1 VVYRDGM
8 SERAQA
14 SRAVL
19 IGATGAVGRNVLD
32 AVLHSPHFIA
42 ATTLGRR
49 KLAADDPLAAS
60 QKLTEH
66 VVDLFAPDSYRDLL
80 GGHDT
85 AFCTLG
91 VGQPSKVP
99 EAEVRRIEIDCVLA
113 FATACRQRGV
123 HHFTLMTSVGA
134 DRSSRVKY
142 LRLKA
147 ELEQAVADLG
157 FARCTL
163 ARPSMLL
170 TPHNR
175 YGTSQGLLLAVW
187 PRLDFV
193 LAGPLRKYRGID
205 VQKLG
210 QALVR
215 NAERLAPPGRPAAPV
230 EILEWDDF
238 ARLTAAAG

>member
-1 VVYRDGM
+1 M
-8 SERAQA
+8 AERAQA

-49 KLAADDPLAAS
+49 KLPADDPLAAS

-66 VVDLFAPDSYRDLL
+66 VVDLAAPESYKALL

-91 VGQPSKVP
+91 VGQPSKMP
-99 EAEVRRIEIDCVLA
+99 ESEVRRIEVDTVLA
-113 FATACRQRGV
+113 FAAACKERGV
-123 HHFTLMTSVGA
+123 CHFTLMTSVGS
-134 DRSSRVKY
+134 DRHSRVKY
-142 LRLKA
+142 LRMKA
-147 ELEQAVADLG
+147 ELEQGVADLG

-170 TPHNR
+170 TPENR
-175 YGTSQGLLLAVW
+175 YGASQGVLLAVW
-187 PRLDFV
+187 PRLDFI
-193 LAGPLRKYRGID
+193 LGGPLRKYRGIS
-205 VQKLG
+205 VRTLG

-238 ARLTAAAG
+238 TRLTSAAGLGVG